1 MKIHAYVAVVC
12 AALSG
17 CALTPTQKKVAYVA
31 GAVAVTAIAISATDG
46 KTPSYCGD
54 GRSFCGPIRPQ

>member
-1 MKIHAYVAVVC
+1 MKIHACVAIVC

-31 GAVAVTAIAISATDG
+31 GAVVVTAIVISANDG
-46 KTPSYCGD
+46 KQSYCGD
-54 GRSFCGPIRPQ
+54 GRSFCGPIRP